1 MGGKKK
7 KHKPT
12 YRPAKPQKPKNELVK
27 TSTEPAE
34 SPLLVFVSSLI
45 DKMREERDAVHDAI
59 LSIPIAR
66 PWLFEYTPASSQ
78 ETEEAYL
85 SKVRECDIF
94 IIVLGPEYSKAVE
107 REYQIAVESKK
118 PILAF
123 VQKGEKSPE
132 QNTFIS
138 SLSTKYAFY
147 TSPENLQ
154 PLVLASVFDELVRRF
169 KSTLNQAELPKLIE
183 TLPTQV
189 RKPEEI
195 SGYVIVGMED
205 DTMEKVFELFGVTRP
220 PENLEELHPSYN
232 QVYFNNFS
240 EMKDVFEALTR
251 AAKKAQTVSGDR
263 QEAYL
268 RALKNESLELVSRY
282 IMRQRSGKKE
292 PQITVEGIKYF
303 IWAVAPD
310 IARIMTLMRPARIKE
325 GPPPAKRTQHEY
337 LFKDINYLLEVF
349 TAIYQSSKDA
359 GDDLDEFLRLLLL
372 SAMKLQLPDLERG
385 VGDSN
390 E

>member
-1 MGGKKK
+1 MGGKKR
-7 KHKPT
+7 KHKPS
-12 YRPAKPQKPKNELVK
+12 YKPAKPQKPKKELMK
-27 TSTEPAE
+27 TSSEPAE

-85 SKVRECDIF
+85 SKVRESDIF
-94 IIVLGPEYSKAVE
+94 IILLGAEYSKAVE
-107 REYQIAVESKK
+107 REYQTAVENKK

-132 QNTFIS
+132 QNAFIS
-138 SLSTKYAFY
+138 SLSTKYASY
-147 TSPENLQ
+147 TGPENLQ

-169 KSTLNQAELPKLIE
+169 KSTLNQADLPKLIDN
-183 TLPTQV
+183 LPTPV

-220 PENLEELHPSYN
+220 SENLEELHPSYN
-232 QVYFNNFS
+232 QVYFDDFS
-240 EMKDVFEALTR
+240 EMKEVFEALTK
-251 AAKKAQTVSGDR
+251 AAKKAQAASGDR
-263 QEAYL
+263 QQAYL
-268 RALKNESLELVSRY
+268 RALKTESLELVSRY
-282 IMRQRSGKKE
+282 IIRERTGKKE
-292 PQITVEGIKYF
+292 PQITVEGINYF

-310 IARIMTLMRPARIKE
+310 IARLMTLMRPARIKE

-349 TAIYQSSKDA
+349 TAIYQASKDA

-372 SAMKLQLPDLERG
+372 SAMKLQLPDLELSE
-385 VGDSN
+385 GDNN